1 MDEKTLYNLG
11 EYQILK
17 VDEVSDFGFFLVNPN
32 SDGSNFG
39 IRYTDN
45 DFDLETDDFSEDS
58 EAGSEAN
65 ANNEPNTD
73 NRYNSESNAHSAGN
87 PNAAQNPAGKSQF
100 LRQKRTHD
108 EPETDANGKRIK
120 PKPPS
125 DRILLPTRL
134 ALRKPK
140 PGDLIRVFV
149 YKDNEERLTATM
161 QEPLITLGEIGL
173 LKVRNVDERG
183 AWMQWG
189 LDKDLFVP
197 YREQVEK
204 MEAEQS
210 YLVYLYLDEQSDRL
224 AATARLEKVLRNEEI
239 TVAEGEKVNLLIW
252 QCTDLGYKVAINN
265 KHKGLVYHNDVF
277 QPVKIGDRLDG
288 YIGLIREDSQ
298 IDVTLRPI
306 GYRKIEPNAEKV
318 LEMLKENE
326 GFLDLHDKSDPG
338 DITARLHMS
347 KKTFKQAVG
356 KLYKEGIITLEID
369 GIRLVETEK

>member
-39 IRYTDN
+39 IRYTDD
-45 DFDLETDDFSEDS
+45 DFDLEPDDLSEGAAGNIEP
-58 EAGSEAN
+58 EADFGPKS
-65 ANNEPNTD
+65 EPNA
-73 NRYNSESNAHSAGN
+73 RSGVNST
-87 PNAAQNPAGKSQF
+87 AAQNSAGKTQF
-100 LRQKRTHD
+100 RRPNRSDD

-204 MEAEQS
+204 MEADQS

-239 TVAEGEKVNLLIW
+239 TVEEGEKVSLLIW

-277 QPVKIGDRLDG
+277 QPVKIGDRVDG

-306 GYRKIEPNAEKV
+306 GYRKIEPNADKI
-318 LEMLKENE
+318 LEILKENG

-338 DITARLHMS
+338 DITTRLHMS
-347 KKTFKQAVG
+347 KKTFKQAIG
-356 KLYKEGIITLEID
+356 RLYKEGIITLESD
-369 GIRLVETEK
+369 GIRLVEAEK

>member
-39 IRYTDN
+39 IRYTDD
-45 DFDLETDDFSEDS
+45 DFDLEPEDFSAETDGEAKTNFEPTS
-58 EAGSEAN
+58 EF
-65 ANNEPNTD
+65 
-73 NRYNSESNAHSAGN
+73 NSES
-87 PNAAQNPAGKSQF
+87 AANINEAQSSAGKSQF
-100 LRQKRTHD
+100 RRPKRSDD

-204 MEAEQS
+204 MEADQS

-239 TVAEGEKVNLLIW
+239 TVEEGEKVNLLIW

-288 YIGLIREDSQ
+288 YIGLIREDLQ

-306 GYRKIEPNAEKV
+306 GYRKIEPNAEKI
-318 LEMLKENE
+318 LDTLKEND

-347 KKTFKQAVG
+347 KKTFKQAIG
-356 KLYKEGIITLEID
+356 KLYKEGIITLESD
-369 GIRLVETEK
+369 GIRLVEVEK